1 MKIRSF
7 VLIGLSLVLGLIAV
21 MMIRNRDSSA
31 STMAKVVTA
40 KTVLNYGD
48 RITRA
53 NLQVVDYPLQSVP
66 AAAFSKIEDIATPG
80 EERVALR
87 TIVPGEPVLASK
99 ISGKGGRATLS
110 TMIDKE
116 MRAITIAVNDVKG
129 VAGFVQVSD
138 RVDVLL
144 TRSDHSRTDVLL
156 QNVKVL
162 GIDQQAT
169 SDDKA
174 TSDGKKDKP
183 VVAKAVTLEVS
194 TEDAQKLTLGSSI
207 GSLSLALRNYSSPD
221 EVTARSLSVDDLL
234 PMVKTEKPSVASPK
248 VEIVKHSIEI
258 FRGTDATSYDVSN
271 GGTVTVSA
279 SPLGAPKP
287 PARKLPAMP
296 QKPAAKL
303 AIKT

>member
-110 TMIDKE
+110 TMIDKG

-129 VAGFVQVSD
+129 VAGLIQVSD

-144 TRSDHSRTDVLL
+144 TRNDHSQTDVLL

-169 SDDKA
+169 SDDDKK
-174 TSDGKKDKP
+174 DKKDKP
-183 VVAKAVTLEVS
+183 VVAKAVTLEV
-194 TEDAQKLTLGSSI
+194 
-207 GSLSLALRNYSSPD
+207 
-221 EVTARSLSVDDLL
+221 
-234 PMVKTEKPSVASPK
+234 
-248 VEIVKHSIEI
+248 
-258 FRGTDATSYDVSN
+258 
-271 GGTVTVSA
+271 
-279 SPLGAPKP
+279 
-287 PARKLPAMP
+287 
-296 QKPAAKL
+296 
-303 AIKT
+303 

>member
-7 VLIGLSLVLGLIAV
+7 VLIGLSLILGLIVV
-21 MMIRNRDSSA
+21 MINHNHDSSA

-40 KTVLNYGD
+40 KTLLNYGD
-48 RITRA
+48 RLTPA

-66 AAAFSKIEDIATPG
+66 AAAFSKIEDIAGPG

-87 TIVPGEPVLASK
+87 SIVPGEPVLASK

-110 TMIDKE
+110 TMIDKG

-129 VAGFVQVSD
+129 VAGLIQVSD

-144 TRSDHSRTDVLL
+144 TRSDHSQTDVLL

-162 GIDQQAT
+162 GIDQRAAD
-169 SDDKA
+169 DDK
-174 TSDGKKDKP
+174 DKKDKP

-221 EVTARSLSVDDLL
+221 PVMTRSVSVDDLF
-234 PMVKTEKPSVASPK
+234 PMVKTEKPTVASSK

-258 FRGTDATSYDVSN
+258 LRGTDAMSYDVSK
-271 GGTVTVSA
+271 GGTVTISA
-279 SPLGAPKP
+279 SPPGAP
-287 PARKLPAMP
+287 KLPAMP
-296 QKPAAKL
+296 RKPAAKL
-303 AIKT
+303 AAKL

>member
-1 MKIRSF
+1 M
-7 VLIGLSLVLGLIAV
+7 
-21 MMIRNRDSSA
+21 
-31 STMAKVVTA
+31 
-40 KTVLNYGD
+40 
-48 RITRA
+48 
-53 NLQVVDYPLQSVP
+53 
-66 AAAFSKIEDIATPG
+66 
-80 EERVALR
+80 
-87 TIVPGEPVLASK
+87 
-99 ISGKGGRATLS
+99 
-110 TMIDKE
+110 
-116 MRAITIAVNDVKG
+116 
-129 VAGFVQVSD
+129 
-138 RVDVLL
+138 
-144 TRSDHSRTDVLL
+144 
-156 QNVKVL
+156 L

>member
-40 KTVLNYGD
+40 KTMLNYGD

-66 AAAFSKIEDIATPG
+66 AAAFSKIEDIAAPD

-110 TMIDKE
+110 TVIDKG
-116 MRAITIAVNDVKG
+116 MRAVTIAVNDVKG

-144 TRSDHSRTDVLL
+144 TREDDYPRYTCDPRVPFDNNAAEREVRMCKLRI
-156 QNVKVL
+156 KVS
-162 GIDQQAT
+162 GSMRSMAGAQAFCAIR
-169 SDDKA
+169 SY
-174 TSDGKKDKP
+174 
-183 VVAKAVTLEVS
+183 LS
-194 TEDAQKLTLGSSI
+194 T
-207 GSLSLALRNYSSPD
+207 
-221 EVTARSLSVDDLL
+221 
-234 PMVKTEKPSVASPK
+234 
-248 VEIVKHSIEI
+248 
-258 FRGTDATSYDVSN
+258 
-271 GGTVTVSA
+271 
-279 SPLGAPKP
+279 
-287 PARKLPAMP
+287 
-296 QKPAAKL
+296 AAKHGIGAL
-303 AIKT
+303 DALTRTAAGTPWIPGTA

>member
-7 VLIGLSLVLGLIAV
+7 VLIGLSLVLGLIVV
-21 MMIRNRDSSA
+21 MMKHSHDSSA

-40 KTVLNYGD
+40 KTLLNYGD
-48 RITRA
+48 RIAPA
-53 NLQVVDYPLQSVP
+53 NLQVVDYPIQSVP
-66 AAAFSKIEDIATPG
+66 AAAFSKIEDIAAPG

-87 TIVPGEPVLASK
+87 TIVPGEPVLASR

-110 TMIDKE
+110 TMIDKG

-129 VAGFVQVSD
+129 VAGLIQVAD

-144 TRSDHSRTDVLL
+144 TRNDHSQTDVLL

-169 SDDKA
+169 DDDKK
-174 TSDGKKDKP
+174 DKKDKP

-207 GSLSLALRNYSSPD
+207 GSLSLALRNYS
-221 EVTARSLSVDDLL
+221 
-234 PMVKTEKPSVASPK
+234 
-248 VEIVKHSIEI
+248 
-258 FRGTDATSYDVSN
+258 
-271 GGTVTVSA
+271 
-279 SPLGAPKP
+279 
-287 PARKLPAMP
+287 
-296 QKPAAKL
+296 
-303 AIKT
+303 